1 MGEQEIIRRKMSFL
15 EVRHVTK
22 RNGETTILKD
32 INFDLRR
39 SERLAVAG
47 ETGSGKSTLLKIIAG
62 LGQADEGEVI
72 FEGER
77 VAGANEKLVPGH
89 PRIAY
94 LSQHFELPR
103 FLRVEQVLSYS
114 NSLGDKE
121 AGQLYEVCQIDHLQG
136 RKTDQLSGGERQRIA
151 LARNLISNPG
161 LLLLDEPFSNL
172 DVIHRNTLKEVLA
185 SLSDELEITIIL
197 VSHDADDSLPW
208 ADTVM
213 VMKDGVIVQK
223 GSPRDIYADP
233 VDEYV
238 AGLFGR
244 YNTLGEEI
252 SKTLGLESSS
262 KILRPEKFFLSR
274 EGTGIPVSVKSVKF
288 FGAFFEAE
296 VECMSGQKFFVH
308 LIRNDFSE
316 GESALLK
323 LSIN

>member
-1 MGEQEIIRRKMSFL
+1 MSFL

-22 RNGETTILKD
+22 RNGGTPILND
-32 INFDLRR
+32 INFEQRR
-39 SERLAVAG
+39 SEKLAVAG
-47 ETGSGKSTLLKIIAG
+47 ETGSGKSSLLKIISG

-103 FLRVEQVLSYS
+103 FLRVEQVLSYA
-114 NSLGDKE
+114 NSLSEKE
-121 AGQLYEVCQIDHLQG
+121 ARQLYEVCQIDHLQG

-151 LARNLISNPG
+151 LARNLISNPA

-185 SLSDELEITIIL
+185 GLSQELEITVIL

-208 ADTVM
+208 ADTVI
-213 VMKDGVIVQK
+213 VMRDGMIVQK
-223 GSPRDIYADP
+223 APPGKIYISP

-238 AGLFGR
+238 AGLFGK
-244 YNTLGEEI
+244 YNVVGKDF
-252 SKTLGLESSS
+252 SKTLGLDGSSS
-262 KILRPEKFFLSR
+262 ILRPERFFLSR
-274 EGTGIPVSVKSVKF
+274 EGQGVPVTILTVKF
-288 FGAFFEAE
+288 YGAFYEAE
-296 VECMSGQKFFVH
+296 VESSSGQRFFVH
-308 LIRNDFSE
+308 VSQNHFSH
-316 GESALLK
+316 GEHAVLR
-323 LSIN
+323 LSKD